1 MEALAAE
8 HAFQHQQPV
17 QAGEVLALCLEGHR
31 AQTSLLDWLN
41 VFLFNVCAR
50 NEEDATANDDQL
62 LQSTG
67 DHQSSPMAK

>member
-8 HAFQHQQPV
+8 HGFQHQQPA
-17 QAGEVLALCLEGHR
+17 QAGEVLAVCLEGHR
-31 AQTSLLDWLN
+31 PQASLLDWLN

-50 NEEDATANDDQL
+50 NEEDAAANDDQL